1 MVGRL
6 QILVLQNTGVDG
18 KQTTEFLEKLLGVA
32 DTEKVKKNER
42 AKQGSSLEK

>member
-18 KQTTEFLEKLLGVA
+18 KQTSEFLEKLLGVA
-32 DTEKVKKNER
+32 GTEKVKK
-42 AKQGSSLEK
+42 